1 MSNNKIYLNNL
12 DETVTDTLLK
22 EHFAEYGEITEVNLP
37 RDRKSQQTKGYA
49 FITFAQENSATNALK
64 QDGTTFLDKQIS
76 VQIAT
81 EKRTKK

>member
-12 DETVTDTLLK
+12 NIAVTETLLK
-22 EHFAEYGEITEVNLP
+22 QHFAEYGDITEINLP
-37 RDRKSQQTKGYA
+37 IDKKIRQPKGYA
-49 FITFAQENSATNALK
+49 FISFADEASATNALK
-64 QDGTTFLDKQIS
+64 QDGETFLDKQIT

>member
-12 DETVTDTLLK
+12 NISVTDTQLK
-22 EHFAEYGEITEVNLP
+22 QHFAEYGDITEINLP
-37 RDRKSQQTKGYA
+37 IDKKTTQPKGYA
-49 FITFAQENSATNALK
+49 FISFADEASATNALK
-64 QDGTTFLDKQIS
+64 QDGETFLDKQIT